1 MAGHVSSDDQDLA
14 LPAAGLVGVVAY
26 YVLICSP
33 FMYMGLG
40 YVLAIH
46 LVVLLGIA
54 TVCAVLGFRVP
65 VYAWLYGPFAMG
77 GFGLGHLVQFL
88 TGEGN
93 LNVLPGLVIAG
104 VIALPMAL
112 AGPAGARIRA
122 KRRRPSR

>member
-1 MAGHVSSDDQDLA
+1 ML
-14 LPAAGLVGVVAY
+14 AAGLVGFVAY

-33 FMYMGLG
+33 FMYMGFG

-54 TVCAVLGFRVP
+54 TVCAFLGFRVSMD
-65 VYAWLYGPFAMG
+65 AWLYGPVAMG
-77 GFGLGHLVQFL
+77 GFGLGLVVQAL

-122 KRRRPSR
+122 NRQRPSR